1 MGSQYLAKASHRE
14 SGVLVQIPAFAL
26 TTAHEEIHG
35 LFYMQKSTN
44 IFLCSVFPNMPSV
57 ASYVLS
63 TELL

>member
-35 LFYMQKSTN
+35 LFYMQKKAPT
-44 IFLCSVFPNMPSV
+44 FFFVLYFPICP
-57 ASYVLS
+57 L
-63 TELL
+63 

>member
-14 SGVLVQIPAFAL
+14 SGVLVRIPVFVL

-35 LFYMQKSTN
+35 LFYIQKN
-44 IFLCSVFPNMPSV
+44 APILYMHSV

-63 TELL
+63 TEFL